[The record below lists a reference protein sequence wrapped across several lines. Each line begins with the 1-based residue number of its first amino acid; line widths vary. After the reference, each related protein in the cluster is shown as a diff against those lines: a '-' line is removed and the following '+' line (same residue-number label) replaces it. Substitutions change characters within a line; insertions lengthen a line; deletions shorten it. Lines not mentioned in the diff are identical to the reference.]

1 MNFLTVLSKD
11 TLACSELQVRDYKEL
26 LKCSFGDSP
35 DKTIF
40 IETICR
46 IFSKLTNKSLDYI
59 KQLNIVDFFCLL
71 LDIRNNS
78 LGDCKLVVTRDEKK
92 FNLELDLA
100 KVKEET
106 SSLFE
111 QLATTIKHSNIEVY
125 FECPS
130 LERLMQNTKDEY
142 LSYIKGSCI
151 TEKEKQCFVTI
162 TTNEQAE
169 MFFDALP
176 PKISL
181 EIIDKF
187 NAFVEKITNLN
198 YLSTYGFEDHQ
209 LMFLPSIDSLLW
221 FTKLLFSESLTSLYD
236 NIFYLSYSGKM
247 NPEYVENLSVGE
259 YNYFIGLLKQI
270 LSNKNPSKEA
280 EQDQNFND
288 LEDDPGFFGE
298 QM

>member
-1 MNFLTVLSKD
+1 MNFLTILSKD
-11 TLACSELQVRDYKEL
+11 TLVCSELQVKDYKEL

-78 LGDCKLVVTRDEKK
+78 LGDCKLVLTQDKKK
-92 FNLELDLA
+92 FNLELNLA

-106 SSLFE
+106 SILFE

-151 TEKEKQCFVTI
+151 TKKRKKCTAII
-162 TTNEQAE
+162 TTNEEAE
-169 MFFDALP
+169 LFFNALP

-181 EIIDKF
+181 EIIDNF
-187 NAFVEKITNLN
+187 NKFVESTTKMN
-198 YLSTYGFEDHQ
+198 YLSRYGFNEQQ
-209 LMFLPSIDSLLW
+209 LVFLPSIESLLW
-221 FTKLLFSESLTSLYD
+221 FAKLLFNEPLSSLYD

-247 NPEYVENLSVGE
+247 NAEYVETLSVGE
-259 YNYFIGLLKQI
+259 YNYFVGLLRQV
-270 LSNKNPSKEA
+270 LANKNSPEENKENN
-280 EQDQNFND
+280 QNF
-288 LEDDPGFFGE
+288 EEEPGLFE
-298 QM
+298 EEM

>member
-1 MNFLTVLSKD
+1 MNFLTQLSKD
-11 TLACSELQVRDYKEL
+11 TLICSELQVKDYKEL
-26 LKCSFGDSP
+26 LKCSFGDTP
-35 DKTIF
+35 EKTIF

-71 LDIRNNS
+71 LDIRSNC
-78 LGDCKLVVTRDEKK
+78 LGDCKLILTQDKKK
-92 FNLELDLA
+92 FNLELNLT
-100 KVKEET
+100 KVKQET

-111 QLATTIKHSNIEVY
+111 QLATTIKHSNIEVC

-151 TEKEKQCFVTI
+151 TEKGKQCFVTI

-187 NAFVEKITNLN
+187 NEFVEKITNMN
-198 YLSTYGFEDHQ
+198 YLATYGFENHQ

-221 FTKLLFSESLTSLYD
+221 FTKLLFSESLSSLYD

-247 NPEYVENLSVGE
+247 NAEYVENLSVGE
-259 YNYFIGLLKQI
+259 YNYFVGLLKQI
-270 LSNKNPSKEA
+270 LASKNSSKET
-280 EQDQNFND
+280 EQNENFD
-288 LEDDPGFFGE
+288 DFEEDPGFFGE
-298 QM
+298 QT